1 MTSEPSVPENF
12 PLDQANQE
20 TVDLATTQTWSK
32 AIRTPDVPTPE
43 VPTLDPRL
51 TDAIDSVSGS
61 VGSGHSVSEVLGS
74 VSGDTGWA
82 PNQPNAPHMPEVS
95 GVSGEDAHPGAAMT
109 ELTSSAPASPSW
121 SSVPAPSG
129 MQPATPNAM
138 GTYESAASSVADVVT
153 PTAGVAV
160 GAAAGGGYGGGPSFP
175 ENPGSGSVPGEPP
188 KKKRRLA
195 LVGVGL
201 GVLGLAG
208 AAAFALTQIKG
219 TEKAN
224 TPEQAI
230 ETFYRSFENGDAI
243 GLAKTLAPGERDVM
257 LDSMVPML
265 AEMSRLKVLE
275 KDFDPAKIKGYTAKL
290 TSFKAKSTVVRPDLA
305 HVVVTSGKLS
315 TTFNPNDLPFGDF
328 VRKLGGDD
336 LKKSKSTTQSSDIGS
351 KADSPFVVQKIGKR
365 WYLSLNYS
373 LAESARLQSEDV
385 YKVPLKG
392 AGVAAKGAAT
402 PEAAVSD
409 MMQAMADLNARRI
422 IELLPPDEFAALH
435 DYAGQ
440 FIDSAD
446 DGVKEVSK
454 KYKLKVT
461 PKLLTSKIADDRV
474 VVTIDDLPFNLK
486 VDDPELKVRAN
497 YAAKVLDASI
507 DTKDGSKGKLTWKNK
522 VLDGS
527 FTSPEGETVSAKY
540 AKECLTITV
549 DGDEKK
555 GCGQEG
561 LAKLFSDIT
570 GQEID
575 TSTLNTDGLGFSSK
589 CKPTNKGKPTIGF
602 TVIKRE
608 GAWYVSPTRTML
620 DSVTAVMKKLE
631 PKDIDCLRD
640 QIETSIKSVTNQNDN
655 PDAID
660 PTFIDPTDPD
670 ADPFA
675 TDTFPEFPVD
685 SSIASD
691 DIFADD
697 TFDESIDSSDTFG
710 ADETFNFDTFPAD
723 DTIVLETTA

>member
-1 MTSEPSVPENF
+1 MSTEPSPLNPFELDPTSEP
-12 PLDQANQE
+12 
-20 TVDLATTQTWSK
+20 TVDLAKTQTWGTLPES
-32 AIRTPDVPTPE
+32 AIQT
-43 VPTLDPRL
+43 
-51 TDAIDSVSGS
+51 SVSPDIAD
-61 VGSGHSVSEVLGS
+61 V
-74 VSGDTGWA
+74 TGGGEI
-82 PNQPNAPHMPEVS
+82 QIPETLRETRD
-95 GVSGEDAHPGAAMT
+95 GLLGAAPVSPT
-109 ELTSSAPASPSW
+109 HDSDSSA
-121 SSVPAPSG
+121 V
-129 MQPATPNAM
+129 
-138 GTYESAASSVADVVT
+138 GTYEAS
-153 PTAGVAV
+153 
-160 GAAAGGGYGGGPSFP
+160 GAAAGGTAPLGTGATGSGGHGGGPSFP
-175 ENPGSGSVPGEPP
+175 AASSSGPGEPP
-188 KKKRRLA
+188 KKKRRGA
-195 LVGVGL
+195 MIGVGI
-201 GVLGLAG
+201 GVLGLAAG
-208 AAAFALTQIKG
+208 AAFAVTQIKG

-230 ETFYRSFENGDAI
+230 ETFYTSFENGDAI

-265 AEMSRLKVLE
+265 AEMSRLNVLE
-275 KDFDPAKIKGYTAKL
+275 KNFDPAKIKGYTAKV
-290 TSFKAKSTVVRPDLA
+290 TAFKAKSTVVRPDLA

-336 LKKSKSTTQSSDIGS
+336 LKKSKSTTQTSDIGS
-351 KADSPFVVQKIGKR
+351 DAKNPFVVQKIGKR

-373 LAESARLQSEDV
+373 IAESARLQADDV

-392 AGVAAKGAAT
+392 AGVAAKGAPT

-409 MMQAMADLNARRI
+409 MMQAMADINVRRM

-440 FIDSAD
+440 FIDKAD
-446 DGVKEVSK
+446 DGVKEATK
-454 KYKLKVT
+454 QFKLKVT

-474 VVTIDDLPFNLK
+474 VVTVADLPFNLK
-486 VDDPELKVRAN
+486 IDNPDVKVKAD
-497 YAAKVLDASI
+497 YAAKILNASL
-507 DTKDGSKGKLTWKNK
+507 DTKDGAKGQLSWKNK

-527 FTSPEGETVSAKY
+527 FTTPEGEKVSAKY

-570 GQEID
+570 GQQID

-631 PKDIDCLRD
+631 PNDIDCLRD
-640 QIETSIKSVTNQNDN
+640 QIETSIKSLTNQNNN

-660 PTFIDPTDPD
+660 PTFIDPTDPN

-675 TDTFPEFPVD
+675 TDTFPDFPVD
-685 SSIASD
+685 SSVASTD
-691 DIFADD
+691 DIF
-697 TFDESIDSSDTFG
+697 SSDTFDSSTNSSDTI
-710 ADETFNFDTFPAD
+710 AVDTFSE
-723 DTIVLETTA
+723 ETTAS

>member
-1 MTSEPSVPENF
+1 MTNEPS
-12 PLDQANQE
+12 PLEPFASDQANQE
-20 TVDLATTQTWSK
+20 TVDLTPTQTW
-32 AIRTPDVPTPE
+32 
-43 VPTLDPRL
+43 
-51 TDAIDSVSGS
+51 GS
-61 VGSGHSVSEVLGS
+61 PL
-74 VSGDTGWA
+74 
-82 PNQPNAPHMPEVS
+82 
-95 GVSGEDAHPGAAMT
+95 PGA
-109 ELTSSAPASPSW
+109 E
-121 SSVPAPSG
+121 
-129 MQPATPNAM
+129 AT
-138 GTYESAASSVADVVT
+138 
-153 PTAGVAV
+153 
-160 GAAAGGGYGGGPSFP
+160 AAGAEEATLHAGGIPEIPGAMLHASNTGGYDGGSGGGPSFP
-175 ENPGSGSVPGEPP
+175 PPSSSGGFNEPP
-188 KKKRRLA
+188 KKKRKLA
-195 LVGVGL
+195 LLGVGL

-208 AAAFALTQIKG
+208 GAAFAFTQIRG

-224 TPEQAI
+224 TPEQAV
-230 ETFYRSFENGDAI
+230 ETFYTSFENGDAI

-275 KDFDPAKIKGYTAKL
+275 KNFDPSKIKGYTAKL
-290 TSFKAKSTVVRPDLA
+290 TSFKAKSSVVRPDLA

-336 LKKSKSTTQSSDIGS
+336 LRKSKSTTQSSDIGT

-373 LAESARLQSEDV
+373 IAESARLQSEDV

-409 MMQAMADLNARRI
+409 MMQAMADLNSRRI
-422 IELLPPDEFAALH
+422 LELLPPDEFAALH

-454 KYKLKVT
+454 KYKLKVS

-474 VVTIDDLPFNLK
+474 VVTISDLPFNLK
-486 VDDPELKVRAN
+486 VDDPELKVTAN

-507 DTKDGSKGKLTWKNK
+507 DTKDGSKGKVTWKNQ

-527 FTSPEGETVSAKY
+527 FTSSAGEKVSAKY
-540 AKECLTITV
+540 AKECLTINV

-561 LAKLFSDIT
+561 LAKLFSDIS
-570 GQEID
+570 GQQID
-575 TSTLNTDGLGFSSK
+575 TSTLNTEGLGFSSK
-589 CKPTNKGKPTIGF
+589 CKPSNRGKPTIGF

-620 DSVTAVMKKLE
+620 DSVTAVLKKFE

-640 QIETSIKSVTNQNDN
+640 QIETSIKSLTNQNDN

-660 PTFIDPTDPD
+660 PTFIAPTDPN

-675 TDTFPEFPVD
+675 TDTFPDFPVD
-685 SSIASD
+685 SSLASD
-691 DIFADD
+691 SSFADD
-697 TFDESIDSSDTFG
+697 TFS
-710 ADETFNFDTFPAD
+710 FDTSAVA
-723 DTIVLETTA
+723 DTIVLEAPAPVALGPERSPKPRTLLSR

>member
-1 MTSEPSVPENF
+1 MTTEPS
-12 PLDQANQE
+12 PLDPFSLEQANQE
-20 TVDLATTQTWSK
+20 TIELATTQPWASPTEILS
-32 AIRTPDVPTPE
+32 TPE
-43 VPTLDPRL
+43 MDSELRSVEDSRPSTVPVLDL
-51 TDAIDSVSGS
+51 TAVGLTQPVGSVLDQTSVAASDAIGNATETLAGTIPSFTAPSSVASPQTPS
-61 VGSGHSVSEVLGS
+61 
-74 VSGDTGWA
+74 
-82 PNQPNAPHMPEVS
+82 
-95 GVSGEDAHPGAAMT
+95 
-109 ELTSSAPASPSW
+109 TSSELVSDPL
-121 SSVPAPSG
+121 
-129 MQPATPNAM
+129 
-138 GTYESAASSVADVVT
+138 GTYQSAASASVGTIANVET
-153 PTAGVAV
+153 GAGAKV
-160 GAAAGGGYGGGPSFP
+160 GEVAAGAVAAVAGTTGGFGGGGPSFP
-175 ENPGSGSVPGEPP
+175 TPAFGDSGPGEPP

-195 LVGVGL
+195 LLGVGL

-208 AAAFALTQIKG
+208 GAAFAITQIKG

-230 ETFYRSFENGDAI
+230 ETFYRAFENGDAI

-265 AEMSRLKVLE
+265 TEMSRLKVLE

-290 TSFKAKSTVVRPDLA
+290 TAFKAKSNVVRPDLA

-351 KADSPFVVQKIGKR
+351 KADNPFVVQKIGKR
-365 WYLSLNYS
+365 WYLSMNYS
-373 LAESARLQSEDV
+373 IAETARLQSEDPF
-385 YKVPLKG
+385 KVPLKG
-392 AGVAAKGAAT
+392 GGVAAKGAAT

-409 MMQAMADLNARRI
+409 MMQAMADLNTRRI

-440 FIDSAD
+440 FIDQATD
-446 DGVKEVSK
+446 AVKDGK
-454 KYKLKVT
+454 KQYKLTVT
-461 PKLLTSKIADDRV
+461 PQLLTSKIADDRV
-474 VVTIDDLPFNLK
+474 VVTIKDLPFKLK
-486 VDDPELKVRAN
+486 VDNPDVKLKAD
-497 YAAKVLDASI
+497 YAAKVLNASL
-507 DTKDGSKGKLTWKNK
+507 DTKDGSKGQLTWKNQI
-522 VLDGS
+522 LDGS
-527 FTSPEGETVSAKY
+527 FTSPEGEKVSAKY

-570 GQEID
+570 GQPID

-589 CKPTNKGKPTIGF
+589 CKPTNNGKPTIGF

-620 DSVTAVMKKLE
+620 DSITAVMKKLE
-631 PKDIDCLRD
+631 PKDIECLRD
-640 QIETSIKSVTNQNDN
+640 QIETSIKSLSNQNDN

-660 PTFIDPTDPD
+660 PTFIDPTDPN

-675 TDTFPEFPVD
+675 SDTFPEFTVD
-685 SSIASD
+685 TSIASD

-697 TFDESIDSSDTFG
+697 TFSNATDSSDTFSV
-710 ADETFNFDTFPAD
+710 DETFSFDTFAVE
-723 DTIVLETTA
+723 DTLP

>member
-1 MTSEPSVPENF
+1 MTIEPS
-12 PLDQANQE
+12 PLDPFSLDQTNQE
-20 TVDLATTQTWSK
+20 TVDLAPTQSWDS
-32 AIRTPDVPTPE
+32 PTVIP
-43 VPTLDPRL
+43 
-51 TDAIDSVSGS
+51 
-61 VGSGHSVSEVLGS
+61 SVSEAGS
-74 VSGDTGWA
+74 EVRSTFNNATEGLVESIPSFTPPTPLTA
-82 PNQPNAPHMPEVS
+82 PAPAP
-95 GVSGEDAHPGAAMT
+95 APAMA
-109 ELTSSAPASPSW
+109 SAPEMASIPSDLAAD
-121 SSVPAPSG
+121 PL
-129 MQPATPNAM
+129 
-138 GTYESAASSVADVVT
+138 GTYQSVASASTGVT
-153 PTAGVAV
+153 GDAVTGVEAAVDGITPGTVEAATDGITPGTVAAVAGTT
-160 GAAAGGGYGGGPSFP
+160 GGFGGGGPSFP
-175 ENPGSGSVPGEPP
+175 TPAFGDSGPSEPP

-195 LVGVGL
+195 LLGVGL

-208 AAAFALTQIKG
+208 GAAFAITQIKG

-230 ETFYRSFENGDAI
+230 ETFYKSFENGDAI

-290 TSFKAKSTVVRPDLA
+290 SAFKATSTVVRPDLA

-351 KADSPFVVQKIGKR
+351 KADNPFVVQKIGKR

-373 LAESARLQSEDV
+373 IAESARLQSEDV

-474 VVTIDDLPFNLK
+474 VVTINDLPFNLK

-507 DTKDGSKGKLTWKNK
+507 DTKDGSKGKVTWRNQI
-522 VLDGS
+522 LDGS
-527 FTSPEGETVSAKY
+527 FTSPEGEKVSAKY

-570 GQEID
+570 GQQID

-589 CKPTNKGKPTIGF
+589 CKPTNNGKPTIGF

-608 GAWYVSPTRTML
+608 GAWYVSPTRTVL

-631 PKDIDCLRD
+631 PKDIECLRD
-640 QIETSIKSVTNQNDN
+640 QIETSIKSLSNQNDN

-660 PTFIDPTDPD
+660 PTFIDPTDPN

-675 TDTFPEFPVD
+675 SATFPDFPVD
-685 SSIASD
+685 SSVASD

-697 TFDESIDSSDTFG
+697 TFS
-710 ADETFNFDTFPAD
+710 FDTSATE
-723 DTIVLETTA
+723 DTIVLEEPASVAAGPALSPRPPRSALRKTL